1 MKGERKMKKTILA
14 GALSIAC
21 FTGGFATQAQAQ
33 GNANI
38 ANIIHPNQVVVATN
52 QVQSMSYQDIYKML
66 LLSELGI
73 DNPDNMT
80 VVTTKN
86 SITLKVSLKA
96 VMDSYSDGTNLY
108 PEGEKEFKE
117 NYEEIKKL
125 FGDAMQMRFIQ
136 SGNSYKAEVYAEGK
150 WQTAS
155 NKDVND
161 WLTVLN
167 RADFDLKPGGY
178 FTDAIGH
185 WAESYIQLLYQAGI
199 VTGVTDTTFNP
210 NGQVTRGQLAAMI
223 FRASGLDVNKD
234 YEGPATYKDM
244 QGFWG
249 AKEVAILQEYGLLEI
264 FDGDNFEPNKPA
276 TREEMAHVTASYLES
291 VKFDVEKANK
301 NNTFTDKGDMRQ
313 EAVASIGLLQ
323 QLGIIEGANGKFN
336 PKGNLT
342 RAQFTKI
349 LSLTLMTVN
358 K

>member
-1 MKGERKMKKTILA
+1 MKKTILA

-33 GNANI
+33 GNDNI
-38 ANIIHPNQVVVATN
+38 ANIIHPKQVVVATN
-52 QVQSMSYQDIYKML
+52 QAQSMSYQDIYKTL
-66 LLSELGI
+66 LLSKLGY
-73 DNPDNMT
+73 DNPDDLT
-80 VVTTKN
+80 LVTTKN
-86 SITLKVSLKA
+86 SITVKISLKA
-96 VMDSYSDGTNLY
+96 VMDSYSDD
-108 PEGEKEFKE
+108 PEGEKALKE
-117 NYEEIKKL
+117 NFEEFKKL
-125 FGDAMQMRFIQ
+125 FGDAIQMRFTQ
-136 SGNSYKAEVYAEGK
+136 SGNSFKAEVYAEGK
-150 WQTAS
+150 WQVAS
-155 NKDVND
+155 NEDLND
-161 WLTVLN
+161 LLS
-167 RADFDLKPGGY
+167 AFSSEDLDLKPGGY

-223 FRASGLDVNKD
+223 FRASGLDVNED

-264 FDGDNFEPNKPA
+264 FDGENFEPNKPA

-291 VKFDVEKANK
+291 VEFDVEKANK
-301 NNTFTDKGDMRQ
+301 NNTFTDKGEMRQ